1 MSEINV
7 LPVNTPIDL
16 NNCDKE
22 PIHIPSLIQP
32 HGILIVL
39 EEPKLNIIQ
48 ISQNTIDLLGI
59 PPQDILGK
67 NLKVLFNNR
76 QIQLIKKS
84 LAEISEK
91 LNPLDLCIHTKT
103 RKQNFDAIIHKSNGF
118 IILELEAVTAN
129 NKDDFLSFY
138 QLVQPIICKMQK
150 LVYLDEMWQIM
161 VTEIRNL
168 TGFDRVMIY
177 KFDREGAGHVIA
189 EDKLE
194 SLSPFLGLH
203 CPASD
208 VPKQARVLYTL
219 NPLRLIPDVNY
230 QSVELISLNNLGNNQ
245 PLDLSHSVLRSVS
258 PIHIEYLKNMGV
270 TASMSISLIREQ
282 KLWGLIACHNYL
294 SPKYIS
300 YKLRTAC
307 ELIGRVMSLEI
318 SAKEENE
325 YLDYKLILKEVLS
338 NFLNDF
344 TKNDHYIETLIQNR
358 SKLLELV
365 AAEGVAVCDAE
376 HITMIGKTPV
386 LEEVKKIRNFLE
398 NLMFNQGVD
407 NYIYETDCL
416 SKIYPQAE
424 KFKNVGSGL
433 LAVMIS
439 QKYKQYI
446 FWFRPEL
453 IQTVNWAGD
462 PNKPVKITASGDV
475 RLSPHK
481 SFDLWQEI
489 VKLKS
494 LPWQQCEIAI
504 AKELR
509 NIIVGSLLQQSEK
522 IAKIN
527 QQLMLALKAAQMGVW
542 DWDLLKN
549 LIVWSIGH
557 DQLGVLLEQHFIDTY
572 DAFKTLIDP
581 RDRESVDLAINK
593 ALVGQH
599 DYYQEFRIL
608 CPDDSIHWLESRGK
622 FFFNDAG
629 QAVRFLGT
637 LVEISDR
644 KLAEIQLQ
652 ELNLELENRVKN
664 RTVDLENSQ
673 AALQQQINQE
683 RLLMAITLRIR
694 QSLHLDQIL
703 NTAVNEVREFMQA
716 DRVFIYRFQPDYRDY
731 SGYVVVESVDDAWT
745 PALNA
750 GVENTYLMENTVRR
764 YTQGGFLAIA
774 DIYTADLS
782 ECDRDLLAQFQ
793 IKAKLSVPI
802 MQGQKLWGLLIA
814 NQCRTSRQWQPW
826 EIDFLQKLATQV
838 GIAIQQSELY
848 QQLEQELQERQKI
861 ETALRRSENLFR
873 SLNEFAPVGIFKT
886 DTQGR
891 MIYNNP
897 SCQKICGF
905 TLEQSLGESWINF
918 IHFDDLEVFSPQW
931 NEGVSTHQQLAT
943 EIRFVHEDKTVRICR
958 LIAVPMFSDLN
969 EFVGYVGTIEDI
981 TDNRL
986 MEKMKSEFISIV
998 SHELRTPLTSIRSSL
1013 GLLTTSGIRNNPEKM
1028 QKILDIAASNAER
1041 LTRLLNDIL
1050 DLERLETNKFVLNK
1064 KSCDAMTLIHQ
1075 AVDSIQTLAKE
1086 ENISLQI
1093 LGNSVQL
1100 WIDEDRI
1107 LQTLVNLI
1115 SNAFKFSPPHTTIKI
1130 TVEETP
1136 DSHLFKI
1143 QDQGRGIPSDKIETI
1158 FGKFQQV
1165 DASDSR
1171 EKGGTG
1177 LGLAICDTI
1186 IKQHGGKIWVESV
1199 VGQGSTFYFS
1209 IPK

>member
-1 MSEINV
+1 MSEINF

-16 NNCDKE
+16 SNCDQE
-22 PIHIPSLIQP
+22 PIHIPGLIQP
-32 HGILIVL
+32 HGILMVL

-48 ISQNTIDLLGI
+48 ISQNTIEILGI

-67 NLKVLFNNR
+67 NLKILFNTS

-91 LNPLDLCIHTKT
+91 LNPLDLYIDTKT
-103 RKQNFDAIIHKSNGF
+103 GRKHFDGIINKSNGF
-118 IILELEAVTAN
+118 TILELEAVTAN
-129 NKDDFLSFY
+129 NQDDFLSFY

-150 LVYLDEMWQIM
+150 LLYLDELCQIM

-177 KFDREGAGHVIA
+177 KFEAEGSGNIIA

-203 CPASD
+203 YPASD

-230 QSVELISLNNLGNNQ
+230 QSVELIPINNSDTINQ

-294 SPKYIS
+294 SPKYIT

-307 ELIGRVMSLEI
+307 ELIGRVMSLELT
-318 SAKEENE
+318 AKEENE
-325 YLDYKLILKEVLS
+325 DLDYKLILKEVLS
-338 NFLNDF
+338 NFLNNF
-344 TKNDHYIETLIQNR
+344 AENDNWREALIQNR
-358 SKLLELV
+358 SKLLEFV
-365 AAEGVAVCDAE
+365 AAEGAAVCDAGNM
-376 HITMIGKTPV
+376 TMIGKTPV
-386 LEEVKKIRNFLE
+386 LEEVKKICDFLE
-398 NLMFNQGVD
+398 NHIFNQGVD
-407 NYIYETDCL
+407 NYFYETDCL
-416 SKIYPQAE
+416 SKIYPEAE
-424 KFKNVGSGL
+424 KFKNVSSGL

-439 QKYKQYI
+439 QEYKQYI
-446 FWFRPEL
+446 LWFRPEV
-453 IQTVNWAGD
+453 IQTVNWGGD
-462 PNKPVKITASGDV
+462 PNKPVEITANGDL
-475 RLSPHK
+475 RLSPRK

-494 LPWQQCEIAI
+494 LPWKLCEIAI

-509 NIIVGSLLQQSEK
+509 NIIVGFVLQQAEK
-522 IAKIN
+522 IAKIH
-527 QQLMLALKAAQMGVW
+527 QQLMQALKSAQMGVW
-542 DWDLLKN
+542 DWDLRQN
-549 LIVWSIGH
+549 QIVWTIGNN
-557 DQLGVLLEQHFIDTY
+557 QLCGLLDANRLDTY
-572 DAFKTLIDP
+572 EGFKSLIDP
-581 RDRESVDLAINK
+581 RDREAVDLAMNR
-593 ALVGQH
+593 ALVEQH

-608 CPDDSIHWLESRGK
+608 CPDGNIHWLESRGK
-622 FFFNDAG
+622 YFLNDAG
-629 QAVRFLGT
+629 EAVRFLGT
-637 LVEISDR
+637 IVEVSER

-652 ELNLELENRVKN
+652 ELNLELENRVKS
-664 RTVDLENSQ
+664 RTFDLENSQ
-673 AALQQQINQE
+673 TSLQLQVEQE
-683 RLLMAITLRIR
+683 RLVMAIALRVR
-694 QSLHLDQIL
+694 QSLHLEQIL
-703 NTAVNEVREFMQA
+703 KTAVNEVREFMQA
-716 DRVFIYRFQPDYRDY
+716 DRVFIYRFEPDY
-731 SGYVVVESVDDAWT
+731 SGYIVVESLDDAWT

-750 GVENTYLMENTVRR
+750 GIEDTYLMETHGGR

-774 DIYTADLS
+774 DIYTADLT
-782 ECDRDLLAQFQ
+782 ECHRDLLAQFQ
-793 IKAKLSVPI
+793 IKANLSVPI
-802 MQGQKLWGLLIA
+802 MQGQKLWGLLVA
-814 NQCRTSRQWQPW
+814 NECETSRQWQPW
-826 EIDFLQKLATQV
+826 EIDFFQKLATQV

-848 QQLEQELQERQKI
+848 QQLEQELQERQKV
-861 ETALRRSENLFR
+861 ETALQRSEKLFR

-886 DTQGR
+886 DTQGK

-897 SCQKICGF
+897 ICQQICGF
-905 TLEQSLGESWINF
+905 TLEQSLGDKWINF
-918 IHFDDLEVFSPQW
+918 IHPEDLEIFSPQW
-931 NEGVSTHQQLAT
+931 NAAISTHQQLST
-943 EIRFVHEDKTVRICR
+943 EIRFFHEDQVVRICQ
-958 LIAVPMFSDLN
+958 LTVVPMLYDAN

-981 TDNRL
+981 TDSRL
-986 MEKMKSEFISIV
+986 MEKIKSEFISIV

-1013 GLLTTSGIRNNPEKM
+1013 GLLSTSSIRNQPEKM
-1028 QKILDIAASNAER
+1028 QKILDVAASNAER

-1050 DLERLETNKFVLNK
+1050 DLERLETSKFVLNK
-1064 KSCDAMTLIHQ
+1064 KSCDAITLINL
-1075 AVDSIQTLAKE
+1075 AVDSIQTIAKE
-1086 ENISLQI
+1086 ENISVQI

-1100 WIDEDRI
+1100 WVDEDRI

-1115 SNAFKFSPPHTTIKI
+1115 SNAIKFSPPHTTIKI
-1130 TVEETP
+1130 SVEETP

-1171 EKGGTG
+1171 VKGGTG
-1177 LGLAICDTI
+1177 LGLAICRSI
-1186 IKQHGGKIWVESV
+1186 IQQHRGKIWAESV
-1199 VGQGSTFYFS
+1199 LGQGSTFYFY